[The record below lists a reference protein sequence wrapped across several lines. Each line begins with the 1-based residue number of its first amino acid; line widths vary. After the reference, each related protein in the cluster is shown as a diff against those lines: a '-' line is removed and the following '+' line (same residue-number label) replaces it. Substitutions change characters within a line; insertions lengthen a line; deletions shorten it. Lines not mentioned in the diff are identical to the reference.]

1 MSDVYYGMAGVE
13 DILYEI
19 LEYGVDVKNDRTGEL
34 TRAIFDGKIVLENG
48 FEFTT
53 NVLASPRLA
62 FEEFMFFLR
71 GQTDTSI
78 LEEKGVNFWV
88 GNTSREFLNARGLTH
103 LPEKSIGSA
112 YSKQWRDSG
121 GIDQLEKLIHGLKN
135 DRYGRRHLIDLWNP
149 SEEHEMPL
157 TPCHYASQYVILPCP
172 RGGKDTL
179 NVKLVNRSLDTAFG
193 ARFAIMQYTIFQ
205 MMLAKMLG
213 CSVGSFSLD
222 LTHIHVYTN
231 QIEYIREL
239 LGREYVD
246 CSPDGVS
253 NSLKFTKDIDSLGDL
268 LSVEW
273 CDFEMTYEWN
283 KTPFK
288 TKRPDMVA

>member
-1 MSDVYYGMAGVE
+1 MSEIYHGMMGIE
-13 DILYEI
+13 DILVEI
-19 LEYGVDVKNDRTGEL
+19 LDYGVDVKNERTGEM
-34 TRAIFDGKIVLENG
+34 TRAIFDGKIVLDNG
-48 FEFTT
+48 FEFAT

-78 LEEKGVNFWV
+78 LEERGVNFWV
-88 GNTSREFLNARGLTH
+88 GNTSREFLDARGLSH
-103 LPEKSIGSA
+103 LPEKSIGAA

-121 GIDQLEKLIHGLKN
+121 GIDQLEKLIYGLKN

-157 TPCHYASQYVILPCP
+157 TPCHYASQYIVLPCP
-172 RGGKDTL
+172 RGGKDIL

-222 LTHIHVYTN
+222 LTHIHVYHN
-231 QIEYIREL
+231 QIEYILEL
-239 LGREYVD
+239 LGREYVN
-246 CSPDGVS
+246 DGELGVP
-253 NSLKFTKDIDSLGDL
+253 NSLRLNKDIITLDDL
-268 LSVEW
+268 LSTEW
-273 CDFEMTYEWN
+273 SDFGMTYEWN
-283 KTPFK
+283 KTPFV
-288 TKRPDMVA
+288 TERPPMVA